1 MANSKIGRGSNW
13 SLEEN
18 RVLLVIW
25 VRADIGLQACFDGS
39 VRDAKVYNRISAE
52 LASKGYDRNAAQI
65 KNKMKKM
72 KQGYKERKDHNSKS
86 GNDRKIIDYYDE
98 LDAILGHRPQ
108 FSRL

>member
-1 MANSKIGRGSNW
+1 MANSNIGRGSNW

-52 LASKGYDRNAAQI
+52 LASKGYDRNAAQS
-65 KNKMKKM
+65 KNKM
-72 KQGYKERKDHNSKS
+72 KQGYNECKDHNSKS

-98 LDAILGHRPQ
+98 LDAILGHWPQ